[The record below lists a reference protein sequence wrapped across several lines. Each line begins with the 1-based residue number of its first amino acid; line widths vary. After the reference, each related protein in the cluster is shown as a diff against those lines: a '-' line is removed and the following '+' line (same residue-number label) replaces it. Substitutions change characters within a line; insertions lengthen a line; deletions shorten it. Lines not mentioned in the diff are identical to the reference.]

1 MKEIATVKKIN
12 GKIVHVSIAMHDGCA
27 SCINN
32 SCKNG
37 RSDIQSYNAHD
48 FDLLEGDEVEIEVA
62 GSEQAKG
69 AFWILGL
76 PLIALF
82 AGYGLGRLFFPTTS
96 EGPAVISA
104 GVLFMLTLGAGAMI
118 QKGRKTD
125 SLPVITRRCEA

>member
-1 MKEIATVKKIN
+1 MKEMATVKKIN
-12 GKIVHVSIAMHDGCA
+12 GKIVHVAIAMHDGCA

-37 RSDIQSYNAHD
+37 RSDLQSYNAHD
-48 FDLLEGDEVEIEVA
+48 IDVIEGDEVEIEIS

-82 AGYGLGRLFFPTTS
+82 AGYGLGRLFFPTTT

-104 GVLFMLTLGAGAMI
+104 GLFFVLTLGAGALL
-118 QKGRKTD
+118 QKSRKFD
-125 SLPVITRRCEA
+125 SLPVIIRKCGA